1 PLSAVPAEVS
11 VREQRPFRFSVHK
24 HAALYPLHAEV
35 LERVKWQ
42 TTYTFPL
49 STSITQLGAIAF
61 VFKDDVHLTEKE
73 LGFIQQVADQ
83 VALAIENAQNFQEA
97 QTTRSA
103 LERRNAQ
110 QSVLLKLTNY
120 LVSNLDFKELLQ
132 AVATGVR
139 RAVPCA
145 GVSVVLP
152 NADKSLLRVEALDF
166 PDSRGYFTKNFTIP
180 MEGSM
185 TGKAFQTVEPLVL
198 NTVEEEDYRPSVLA
212 MIKGEGFKSHCFIP
226 FSSRGQTLGVLTL
239 ASREENTF
247 TAPDVEFLKHVAVQ
261 VTLAFENSLN

>member
-1 PLSAVPAEVS
+1 QTLLEVGEVIHAYRDLNQLFRNLAESLRRVIFFDGVVVGLLDATKSLITLKLAENWGAFPPEIGRTVPLSAVPAEVS

-49 STSITQLGAIAF
+49 STSITQLGGIAF

-110 QSVLLKLTNY
+110 QSVLLRLTNY

-145 GVSVVLP
+145 CVSVVLP
-152 NADKSLLRVEALDF
+152 TLDQSFLSVEALDF
-166 PDSRGYFTKNFTIP
+166 PDSRGFFTQHYTVP
-180 MEGSM
+180 MEG
-185 TGKAFQTVEPLVL
+185 
-198 NTVEEEDYRPSVLA
+198 
-212 MIKGEGFKSHCFIP
+212 
-226 FSSRGQTLGVLTL
+226 
-239 ASREENTF
+239 
-247 TAPDVEFLKHVAVQ
+247 
-261 VTLAFENSLN
+261 

>member
-61 VFKDDVHLTEKE
+61 MFRDDVHLGEQE

-83 VALAIENAQNFQEA
+83 VALAIENAQNFQQA

-110 QSVLLKLTNY
+110 QAVLLKLTNY
-120 LVSNLDFKELLQ
+120 LVSNLEFKELLQ

-145 GVSVVLP
+145 CVSVVLP
-152 NADKSLLRVEALDF
+152 SPDNSFLRVEALDF
-166 PDSRGYFTKNFTIP
+166 PDSRGFFTQHYVVP

-185 TGKAFQTVEPLVL
+185 TGKAFNNVQPIVL
-198 NTVEEEDYRPSVLA
+198 NKLDDIDYVPSVLT
-212 MIKGEGFKSHCFIP
+212 MIKGEGFKAHAFIP
-226 FSSRGQTLGVLTL
+226 FSSRGRSLGVITL
-239 ASREENTF
+239 ASREE
-247 TAPDVEFLKHVAVQ
+247 
-261 VTLAFENSLN
+261 